1 MVTST
6 NTSANISAGTSSVM
20 SPEKETVRWTK
31 HYSGQTASSNIS
43 AAHSPL
49 NVSSFSPVRRA
60 KQGFQACLRS
70 TISDG
75 ADLFS
80 KVSMIVW
87 WSASGRGRRWEGAE
101 GGGSGR
107 GSVHWHWHLLPLSS
121 PFKVVDPFYKVHV
134 VMCLVSDLVILSK
147 CDDLVI
153 LLLSQLSPLQEMS
166 DIHFSVET
174 QCSSRLSAK
183 S

>member
-1 MVTST
+1 MTST
-6 NTSANISAGTSSVM
+6 NTSANISADTSSVM

-31 HYSGQTASSNIS
+31 RYSGQTASSNII

-49 NVSSFSPVRRA
+49 KVSSFSPDRRM

-70 TISDG
+70 KNSDG

-80 KVSMIVW
+80 KVAMIVW
-87 WSASGRGRRWEGAE
+87 WSASGGRRWEGAE

-121 PFKVVDPFYKVHV
+121 PFKAVDPFHKVHV

-147 CDDLVI
+147 CDGLVI
-153 LLLSQLSPLQEMS
+153 LSLSQLSPVHLLTS
-166 DIHFSVET
+166 TS
-174 QCSSRLSAK
+174 
-183 S
+183 